1 MALALAWQPEGVT
14 LDEGGDCREF
24 IWEKAFV
31 EADEEE
37 DVEDMVEVEAAA
49 DVALL
54 MPVETVLV
62 LVLDRGYAD
71 TEVTKRWE
79 LPDLV

>member
-1 MALALAWQPEGVT
+1 M
-14 LDEGGDCREF
+14 GGDWREF
-24 IWEKAFV
+24 MWEKAFV

-49 DVALL
+49 DVELL

-62 LVLDRGYAD
+62 LDKGYAD